1 MPDLVGWAMLLGG
14 AVLGSVVGGV
24 AGFGAGIV
32 LLPLLV
38 WVMGVRA
45 AGPVLT
51 VTMLIGNLSRIW
63 WSRGDVHSGVAV
75 RFLAGAMPATIMG
88 VVFYAGAPSDSL
100 RWVMGA
106 FLIASVPLRRWL
118 LTRNVSVR
126 LRHFPVVGALIGTLS
141 GIVVV
146 TGPVASPF
154 FLAYGLR
161 RGAYI
166 GTESLCALGM
176 HVARGAA
183 FAGFTLITWET
194 VTVGAVLGAVM
205 FSGSWLARG
214 LLDRMSDH
222 TFLTVLE
229 VFLVLMGLQ
238 FLLLS
243 R

>member
-1 MPDLVGWAMLLGG
+1 MPDLVGWAVLLGG
-14 AVLGSVVGGV
+14 AILGSVVGGV

-38 WVMGVRA
+38 WAMGVRA

-63 WSRGDVHSGVAV
+63 WSRGEVHGGVAS
-75 RFLAGAMPATIMG
+75 RFLAGAMPATMIG
-88 VVFYAGAPSDSL
+88 VIVYAGAPGDAL
-100 RWVMGA
+100 RGIMGA

-118 LTRNVSVR
+118 LTRNVTVR
-126 LRHFPVVGALIGTLS
+126 LRHFPVVGAFVGTLS
-141 GIVVV
+141 GIVVT

-161 RGAYI
+161 RGAFI
-166 GTESLCALGM
+166 GTESVCALGM
-176 HVARGAA
+176 HVARGLA

-194 VTVGAVLGAVM
+194 VAVGITLGAVM
-205 FSGSWLARG
+205 FVGSWLGRG
-214 LLDRMSDH
+214 LLDRMSDR

-238 FLLLS
+238 FLLVS